1 MSPRFLSF
9 ISGVNKGN
17 EEVGGELRFPCVTSG
32 MERFSLDFPRAIKKW
47 RVCFGSGV
55 WVRG

>member
-17 EEVGGELRFPCVTSG
+17 EEVGGFEISLRDLRYGKIPLRSSTSY
-32 MERFSLDFPRAIKKW
+32 
-47 RVCFGSGV
+47 
-55 WVRG
+55 